1 MFNSES
7 AAHYHNQK
15 GSDLEGFETLLNQ
28 LSLEDIVKPEF
39 VAKI

>member
-7 AAHYHNQK
+7 AAQHHNQK
-15 GSDLEGFETLLNQ
+15 GSDLEGFETFLSQ
-28 LSLEDIVKPEF
+28 LSLDDIVKPEF